1 MNGTYIS
8 YIHYIDQHNVLNI
21 TGVQYIC
28 TLKNHCYYF
37 IAKSTTRLQEQRNLD
52 KSSLGFGFLLRLVCT
67 NLHVEVES
75 RALSVITK
83 MTNYWQENK
92 AGAVIQ
98 K

>member
-1 MNGTYIS
+1 MGLTFL

-52 KSSLGFGFLLRLVCT
+52 KASLGFGFLLRLGCT
-67 NLHVEVES
+67 NLHVEVEN

-83 MTNYWQENK
+83 MKNYWQENK